1 MNTSSACLLRTMLGL
16 LSIWLCHDVA
26 ATDEGI
32 RYSCGPDRLARI
44 EKGMPKYFAS
54 LGIARS
60 LVVTK
65 AERANGNLIFT
76 LNTPK
81 DDVDTLRLNQRPE
94 YALRDHVVRLPAGH
108 GRMRQVMTV
117 SRKEIVLALLQ
128 HGRLTEFSG
137 ENCTLEA
144 LKDLV
149 GLRQN
154 IVAWSE
160 DLNWLWPDGESA
172 AWNAKYWREGTP
184 LPNVSLRAAF
194 NDAFASQ
201 GKYSIGC
208 YTATKLVFIQGTLD
222 YYHRV
227 RKDPSR
233 LKWIEARL
241 AADQEPLLDVEPGS
255 MWSFEKGFDPAEL
268 IRPGKVLQIQRGIAA
283 RNFVPGDWIYLL
295 NTDPVS
301 AQKTGYEGSNAIYLG
316 RNKFD
321 DYYNDNSHSY
331 TYAQKLDEVHQW
343 RNGVFNRIRDAA
355 KIRIL
360 SAEDLDRLGRPPIEG
375 GLMMDFR
382 VSPIHLISANN

>member
-1 MNTSSACLLRTMLGL
+1 
-16 LSIWLCHDVA
+16 
-26 ATDEGI
+26 
-32 RYSCGPDRLARI
+32 
-44 EKGMPKYFAS
+44 
-54 LGIARS
+54 
-60 LVVTK
+60 
-65 AERANGNLIFT
+65 
-76 LNTPK
+76 
-81 DDVDTLRLNQRPE
+81 
-94 YALRDHVVRLPAGH
+94 
-108 GRMRQVMTV
+108 MRQVMTV

-172 AWNAKYWREGTP
+172 EWNAKYWREGTP

-255 MWSFEKGFDPAEL
+255 MWSFEKDFDRAEL
-268 IRPGKVLQIQRGIAA
+268 IRPGKVLQIQHGIAA
-283 RNFVPGDWIYLL
+283 RNFVPGDWVYLL